1 MLGIDKSILSN
12 KYKYNLTDYTNSKL
26 TINANNY
33 FNKIGKNKN
42 IKFHNLV
49 VQNISKNDGLY
60 QLNCI
65 DCKNKKKVLKAK
77 KIVLACGTLISTK
90 LISDFLD
97 YKEPIRIYHHPMIF
111 SSFIS
116 KSNINDNF
124 ILSRAF

>member
-65 DCKNKKKVLKAK
+65 NCKNKKSFKSQ

-97 YKEPIRIYHHPMIF
+97 YKEHKNLSSPNDF

-116 KSNINDNF
+116 KS
-124 ILSRAF
+124 ILMIISFYLVLF